1 MQIHITCWGKLLFG
15 MYSKSY
21 CILNFQYPLISCR
34 KAGHFLLQFEVL
46 YKHCKLNCIYS
57 VDYTYMNVHLQQKNT
72 ITISELPHNVYNKI
86 IRVLLDGEMIVS
98 TFDSIKSVKYS
109 QEKLLLLLVDV
120 ETHLKYSNYQSK
132 INLFQSWKS
141 FYMYVQG

>member
-1 MQIHITCWGKLLFG
+1 
-15 MYSKSY
+15 
-21 CILNFQYPLISCR
+21 
-34 KAGHFLLQFEVL
+34 
-46 YKHCKLNCIYS
+46 
-57 VDYTYMNVHLQQKNT
+57 MNVHLQQKNT